1 MLIIDISMAVPICNS
16 LTFVFTAL
24 TAKFL
29 GEDSGNV
36 CKLFL
41 GSSWSILTSEQTHI
55 LVFSVSLEVWLSVSA
70 VTCEQ
75 IRASLE
81 VLALKQYYMLQ
92 IQQGLFTCLRIST
105 DG

>member
-1 MLIIDISMAVPICNS
+1 
-16 LTFVFTAL
+16 
-24 TAKFL
+24 
-29 GEDSGNV
+29 
-36 CKLFL
+36 
-41 GSSWSILTSEQTHI
+41 
-55 LVFSVSLEVWLSVSA
+55 LEVWLSVSA